1 MTRLPLP
8 HTDEFRS
15 CRFKRDTLSYRL
27 RRKVRDVTRRLAPRF
42 GSRPRIVWDDW
53 IG

>member
-15 CRFKRDTLSYRL
+15 CRFKRDTLGYRL
-27 RRKVRDVTRRLAPRF
+27 RRRVRDVTRLVPRLGA
-42 GSRPRIVWDDW
+42 RPRIVWDDW
-53 IG
+53 LP